1 MAAQTYGSTGTQ
13 TAVAPRVNLLPPEIA
28 EGVRL
33 RKAQLAMVGTG
44 LAAVAV
50 VGAMYVNASAK
61 VSEAED
67 TKTQAVAAN
76 SGLRTELNKLGTVK
90 ETYAQVDAASKT
102 LAIAMHYEV
111 RWSTYLYDLTLTIP
125 ENVWLNKLEVS
136 MAEAKSSAQAS
147 AAGGDNA
154 PVLNPGLG
162 TVKITG
168 SAFSHDD
175 VAAWLESLAKQKGYS
190 DPYFTKSE
198 DRLEERIIVDFDSTA
213 YLTEKALSNRYVKG
227 LAT

>member
-13 TAVAPRVNLLPPEIA
+13 TVVAPRVNLLPPEIA
-28 EGVRL
+28 EGAKL
-33 RKAQLAMVGTG
+33 RRAQLAMVGTG

-50 VGAMYVNASAK
+50 VGVMYVNATAK
-61 VSEAED
+61 VSDAESS
-67 TKTQAVAAN
+67 KTQALAAN
-76 SGLRTELNKLGTVK
+76 SSLKTELTKLGTVK

-102 LAIAMHYEV
+102 LELAMHYEV

-125 ENVWLNKLEVS
+125 ENVWLNKIEVS
-136 MAEAKSSAQAS
+136 LNDAKTSAQAS
-147 AAGGDNA
+147 SSDANA
-154 PVLNPGLG
+154 PVINPGLG
-162 TVKITG
+162 TVKVTG

-198 DRLEERIIVDFDSTA
+198 DRLEPDIIIVDFDSTA
-213 YLTEKALSNRYVKG
+213 YLTEKALANRYAKG
-227 LAT
+227 LGK